1 MLGSN
6 QRVNDR
12 ARIVALQP
20 SVCRDCALTFS
31 VGARI
36 HQNDAIARAKNNQ
49 ALLEHT
55 HTIVGDAVEEEHPG
69 AVGMC
74 GANLPATQQNAIRSA
89 NVERFTQRSNLC
101 EGSIGLLDEI
111 GRERA
116 ADGMQKRRSD
126 EPANH
131 HSNDGRG
138 EKQNDQRCE

>member
-1 MLGSN
+1 
-6 QRVNDR
+6 
-12 ARIVALQP
+12 
-20 SVCRDCALTFS
+20 
-31 VGARI
+31 
-36 HQNDAIARAKNNQ
+36 
-49 ALLEHT
+49 
-55 HTIVGDAVEEEHPG
+55 
-69 AVGMC
+69 MC

-89 NVERFTQRSNLC
+89 NVECFTQRSNLC

-138 EKQNDQRCE
+138 ESRMTKMRMSRGIMGVLFKDTRNEVISFRRERRSR